1 MYVVKRSIGISSM
14 SESVRL
20 SSKYQVVIPKGIRE
34 RLNLEKGDEL
44 TVGLQG
50 ENIVMRVRPESFA
63 GYTLG
68 LHGDIWKDVEPTEY
82 VEGERSR
89 WERRRRG

>member
-1 MYVVKRSIGISSM
+1 M

-34 RLNLEKGDEL
+34 RLKLEKGDEL

-68 LHGDIWKDVEPTEY
+68 LHEDIWRDVDPTEY

-89 WERRRRG
+89 WESRRRG